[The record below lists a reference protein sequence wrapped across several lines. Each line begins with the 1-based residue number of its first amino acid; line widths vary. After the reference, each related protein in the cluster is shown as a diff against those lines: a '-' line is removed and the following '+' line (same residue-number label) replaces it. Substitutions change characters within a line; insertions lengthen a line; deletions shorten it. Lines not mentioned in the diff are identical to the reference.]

1 MSSEMYS
8 EDSVVASEQE
18 RDVLQRLE
26 QMLADRPDR
35 RIGIHDDDDGFIEV
49 PESVQAV
56 VREAIRILAN
66 DEAVSVSAIDRELT
80 TQQAADLLNM
90 SRTYFTQLLD
100 HGDIAFHRVGT
111 HRRVRLQ
118 DLLTYKR
125 ERDAQRREG
134 LRRLTRKSRRLGLY
148 DLPVDPT
155 S

>member
-26 QMLADRPDR
+26 QILADRPDR
-35 RIGIHDDDDGFIEV
+35 RIGIHGDDDSFIEV

-56 VREAIRILAN
+56 VREVIRILAK

-100 HGDIAFHRVGT
+100 RGDIAFHRVGT
-111 HRRVRLQ
+111 HRRVRVQ
-118 DLLTYKR
+118 DLLEYKR
-125 ERDAQRREG
+125 GRDARRRDG
-134 LRRLTRKSRRLGLY
+134 LQRLTRKSRRLGMY
-148 DLPVDPT
+148 DLPPDAL